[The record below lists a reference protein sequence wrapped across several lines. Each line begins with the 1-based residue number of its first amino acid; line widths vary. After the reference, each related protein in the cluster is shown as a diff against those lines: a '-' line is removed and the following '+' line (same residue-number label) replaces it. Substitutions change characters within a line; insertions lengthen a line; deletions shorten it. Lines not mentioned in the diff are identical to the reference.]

1 MEEREQA
8 AHDQLFELDKKL
20 RTGRYSQQVEAISSL
35 DSYLGGMQHV
45 PLVLSTAW
53 LRLADFFSSP
63 TTSNELRT
71 HLVAALYSS
80 CSGRCTKGGLGGHA
94 SEIIRRLGALW
105 ASNDVLAR
113 SLVLRFYGALAPAV
127 ADKAEVLYRVHE
139 SLLGQNQQEEEMD
152 AALEAAHALV
162 QACARVAGP
171 ALADALLSLL
181 FTSSVYS
188 HRVNKILCTLSM
200 PTWDA
205 STELLVVR
213 EIFRWCK
220 EHPDSAPKASA
231 CLEAIQGRLGL
242 TLIKEEAGG
251 KETEQ
256 QMQALLYC
264 NM

>member
-20 RTGRYSQQVEAISSL
+20 RTGRYTQQIEAISRL
-35 DSYLGGMQHV
+35 DSYLEGMQHV

-71 HLVAALYSS
+71 HLVVVLFSS
-80 CSGRCTKGGLGGHA
+80 CSGKCTKEGLGGHA
-94 SEIIRRLGALW
+94 PEIIRRLGALW

-113 SLVLRFYGALAPAV
+113 SLVLRFYGALAPAI
-127 ADKAEVLYRVHE
+127 ADKAEVLYRVQQ
-139 SLLGQNQQEEEMD
+139 SLLGENQQEEEID
-152 AALEAAHALV
+152 AALEAAHALI
-162 QACARVAGP
+162 QACAQVAGP

-181 FTSSVYS
+181 FASSVYS
-188 HRVNKILCTLSM
+188 HRVKKILCTLSV

-205 STELLVVR
+205 PTELFVTR
-213 EIFRWCK
+213 ELLRWSR
-220 EHPDSAPKASA
+220 EHPDSVNTVSD
-231 CLEAIQGRLGL
+231 CLEVIKGRLGL
-242 TLIKEEAGG
+242 TLIEGDE
-251 KETEQ
+251 EQ